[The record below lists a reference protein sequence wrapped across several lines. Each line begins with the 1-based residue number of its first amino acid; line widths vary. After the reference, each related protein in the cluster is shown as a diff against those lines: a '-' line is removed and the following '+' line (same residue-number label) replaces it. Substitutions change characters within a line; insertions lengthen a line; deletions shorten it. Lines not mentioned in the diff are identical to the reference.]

1 MKSRYDRNQE
11 LYEKVKNNDFE
22 DYNSKVTDFD
32 LDFEGKDV
40 RRNFH
45 EKKRLS
51 VYFDDIEKE
60 LETANNKLNTIGENS
75 GLEIKKN
82 VDLKNLIEQAK
93 KNHREQ
99 GGNIFSNT
107 QYEILSSLNV
117 EESEAELAEDADL
130 VLEDILGE
138 TRELNLTE
146 ELVFDDNF
154 AGTMVDLNILNP
166 DSMTLD
172 EEPSEPETDLIFD
185 DDFTG
190 TMVDLSVIEDYS
202 LNQEEDD
209 IEDLPFADFVTDD
222 YDFVEQAMKQ
232 GEGEVLASL
241 DDEVD
246 VEEVVELNLDNSRD
260 LKEVYA
266 SLNKINPEEEL
277 EELDIFDEDEEYDED
292 EKTVTAVRETRKD
305 SKKSKDSAGK
315 NDKFLTLVLVFL
327 IISIIVV
334 GFIIASQYIG
344 GI

>member
-40 RRNFH
+40 RKNFH

-60 LETANNKLNTIGENS
+60 LETANSKLNTIGENS

-130 VLEDILGE
+130 VIEDILGE
-138 TRELNLTE
+138 TRELNLPE
-146 ELVFDDNF
+146 DLVFDDNF
-154 AGTMVDLNILNP
+154 AGTMVDLNVLNP
-166 DSMTLD
+166 DDITLD
-172 EEPSEPETDLIFD
+172 EEPSEPENALVFD
-185 DDFTG
+185 DNFTG
-190 TMVDLSVIEDYS
+190 TMVDLSVIEEYNLDS
-202 LNQEEDD
+202 EEDD
-209 IEDLPFADFVTDD
+209 IEDLPFADFVTED
-222 YDFVEQAMKQ
+222 YDFVEEAKNQD
-232 GEGEVLASL
+232 EGEVLESF
-241 DDEVD
+241 DV
-246 VEEVVELNLDNSRD
+246 VEEDVELNLENSKD

-266 SLNKINPEEEL
+266 SLNKNNTEEEL
-277 EELDIFDEDEEYDED
+277 EEIDIFDEDEEYDED
-292 EKTVTAVRETRKD
+292 EKTVTAVRETRQN
-305 SKKSKDSAGK
+305 SKKGKGNAGK
-315 NDKFLTLVLVFL
+315 NDKFLTLVLIFL
-327 IISIIVV
+327 IISIMVV

-344 GI
+344 GM